1 MNVRRKREREFAFA
15 FGALLAIAA
24 LLPVL
29 RDGRPRWIVLAAA
42 ILLLAVGLLRP
53 SALTWPARWWMALAT
68 VLNRIGST
76 IILSIIYFA
85 VITPTGLYNR
95 LRRRDSLQRAI
106 DRLAATYWTD
116 READAPRANTLRR
129 QF

>member
-1 MNVRRKREREFAFA
+1 MHARGKREREFAFVL
-15 FGALLAIAA
+15 GTLLAIVS
-24 LLPVL
+24 LLPVV
-29 RDGRPRWIVLAAA
+29 RGDRPRWIVLGAAM
-42 ILLLAVGLLRP
+42 LLLALGALRP
-53 SALTWPARWWMALAT
+53 STLTWPTRWWMALAA
-68 VLNRIGST
+68 VLNRISST

>member
-1 MNVRRKREREFAFA
+1 MNKRGKREREFAFL
-15 FGALLAIAA
+15 FGAVLAIAG
-24 LLPVL
+24 LLPVV
-29 RDGRPRWIVLAAA
+29 RADPPRWILLGAA
-42 ILLLAVGLLRP
+42 ILLLAVGVIRP
-53 SALTWPARWWMALAT
+53 STLSWPTQWWMALAA
-68 VLNRIGST
+68 VLNRVSST

-106 DRLAATYWTD
+106 DRRAATYWTD
-116 READAPRANTLRR
+116 READAARANNLRR